1 MINEYSHMIWV
12 GINVLK
18 SSYDWTLLKKNLH
31 VVACWLAYYLF
42 LNRCGLLWYAI
53 DRSLYHLFLFLFS
66 FFLKILS
73 SAWMFFFGPLPRQ
86 IRKISGT
93 PSMSSLN
100 FIFLKLKMKN
110 GIILFSWRVF
120 FFQKDFILTA
130 LADWQKSLYY
140 YGP

>member
-42 LNRCGLLWYAI
+42 FDRCGLLWYAI
-53 DRSLYHLFLFLFS
+53 DKSLYHLLFLKSWLLHEF
-66 FFLKILS
+66 
-73 SAWMFFFGPLPRQ
+73 FFFGPFLPRQ
-86 IRKISGT
+86 IRKRSGT
-93 PSMSSLN
+93 PSTSSLYFN
-100 FIFLKLKMKN
+100 FLKLKMKN

-130 LADWQKSLYY
+130 LAD
-140 YGP
+140 